1 MVSSSS
7 DIYQKT
13 KFMREVDEA
22 TSKQFLE
29 ELTAKTMYKSGLV
42 FRTEGLLMAALL
54 EKDQDSRQRLA
65 RKEIAAL
72 AGSVRGIT
80 SEDVHS
86 GLLQAVKALLPG

>member
-1 MVSSSS
+1 
-7 DIYQKT
+7 
-13 KFMREVDEA
+13 MREVDEA

-29 ELTAKTMYKSGLV
+29 ELKQTHHTAKTMYKSGLV
-42 FRTEGLLMAALL
+42 FRAEGLLMAALL